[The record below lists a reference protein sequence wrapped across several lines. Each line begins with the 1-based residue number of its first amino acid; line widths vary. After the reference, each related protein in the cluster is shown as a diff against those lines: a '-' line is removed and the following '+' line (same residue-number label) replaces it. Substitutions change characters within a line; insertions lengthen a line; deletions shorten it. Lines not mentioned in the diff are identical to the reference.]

1 MLQIQLVACATLA
14 AQPFWAPAHTVT
26 GREPNVFLRD
36 GYVLHILFLF
46 FTPRRVSS
54 LFHTTCAEL
63 FFSQSYCRYPNLKGE
78 IATLFNKTLEAESIL
93 TLWDGSKRKP
103 FSSFLSFLHH
113 ITATTYRL
121 QKINSVFHPFL
132 YLPIPFFLPRFHVYF
147 WCLWLV
153 DAICGGQALHLSTW
167 WVRVFASEYLNTPQF
182 FFFPLLYC
190 IGSLSSLCSCLTH
203 LLHSFDSSWCRIGC

>member
-167 WVRVFASEYLNTPQF
+167 
-182 FFFPLLYC
+182 
-190 IGSLSSLCSCLTH
+190 
-203 LLHSFDSSWCRIGC
+203 